1 MISNRIRPSIPGSR
15 PRQPRSRTLAMK
27 AERFAGREER
37 EALMLSVAGVTA
49 IMLYREFD
57 FSDLA
62 LNIPPAQTAKP
73 SAVREGCA
81 FVETVA
87 CTFQKKTSPRPA
99 QKAQD
104 LTVVR

>member
-1 MISNRIRPSIPGSR
+1 
-15 PRQPRSRTLAMK
+15 MK
-27 AERFAGREER
+27 AERFAGHREER
-37 EALMLSVAGVTA
+37 QALMLSVAGDRHHA
-49 IMLYREFD
+49 YREFY
-57 FSDLA
+57 FADLA

-73 SAVREGCA
+73 SAAREGCA

-87 CTFQKKTSPRPA
+87 RIFRKETSPRLA